1 MYNQKEEEMMENI
14 NVSPNDE
21 VIDYIKSKNIE
32 IKDED
37 FIYEKLILDDKGK
50 IKLAGFLYYVLLVVC
65 LNFTRNIIVFSQ
77 SFLLYNMIGFAVIVS
92 LIFSQALGL
101 YALVTRHKMT
111 KWVMIGQYIILI
123 MISLLSVNSL
133 SIGILLNS
141 FLMIIYFLVSKR
153 VKYTFV
159 S

>member
-1 MYNQKEEEMMENI
+1 MYNQKKEEMMENI

-21 VIDYIKSKNIE
+21 VINYIKSKNIE

-50 IKLAGFLYYVLLVVC
+50 IKLAGFLYYVLMVVC

-92 LIFSQALGL
+92 LLVSQALGL

-111 KWVMIGQYIILI
+111 KWVMIGQYIILMI
-123 MISLLSVNSL
+123 ISLLSVNSL

-141 FLMIIYFLVSKR
+141 FLMILYFLISKR
-153 VKYTFV
+153 VKYTFI